1 MSVLG
6 FGSALCH
13 VAVSHDLFLM
23 VLLSSRSLG
32 FRRSL
37 DVQHAMDPSRAGRA
51 AADSFRSLDTDIAR
65 VCLVLVAR
73 WRRLSGQVVGNGGAP
88 PFRWLHG
95 CGGGNGG
102 QLRYCS
108 SAYP

>member
-73 WRRLSGQVVGNGGAP
+73 WRRLSGQVVGNGGCTTVQVAA
-88 PFRWLHG
+88 R
-95 CGGGNGG
+95 
-102 QLRYCS
+102 LRGRKRR
-108 SAYP
+108 ATPLLQ